1 MNVTRKISA
10 GAIAALSIAGACV
23 MAAAPAQAAAQTIT
37 TDCSTGDAI
46 HIYAR
51 PGDTI
56 TIVMTSPDC
65 TDIWNLGQVTTGALH
80 YESTPNP
87 GDYTPDYS
95 YQSGEVE
102 PDWYV
107 TNSASPTTTV
117 TTLLATQGAS
127 PGVALSP
134 GDQISVIEGSNF
146 NAAVIWE
153 GLEAPAAG
161 GSTPP
166 PWFQSHGRIGANDTC
181 EAGWSSSWAQWP
193 NGGTGGFVCNR
204 VVAYDSASG
213 TWINQ

>member
-1 MNVTRKISA
+1 MHVTRKISA

-23 MAAAPAQAAAQTIT
+23 MTASPAQAAAQTIS
-37 TDCSTGDAI
+37 TDCSTSDAI

-56 TIVMTSPDC
+56 TIVMTSSDC
-65 TDIWNLGQVTTGALH
+65 DDIWNVGQVTAGALH

-87 GDYTPDYS
+87 GDYTPYYY

-134 GDQISVIEGSNF
+134 GDQIFLIEGGVYTRF
-146 NAAVIWE
+146 APVIWD
-153 GLEAPAAG
+153 GLEAPAAT

-166 PWFQSHGRIGANDTC
+166 PWFQSHARINANDTC

-193 NGGTGGFVCNR
+193 NGGSGGFVCNR

-213 TWINQ
+213 T